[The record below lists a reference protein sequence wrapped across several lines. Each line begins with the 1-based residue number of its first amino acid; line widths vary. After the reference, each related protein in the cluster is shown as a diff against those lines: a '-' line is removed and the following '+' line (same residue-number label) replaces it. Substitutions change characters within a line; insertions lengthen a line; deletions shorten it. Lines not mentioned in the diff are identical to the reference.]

1 MDLSLNT
8 FIWAIIG
15 AICLL
20 VVTGGFLSMS
30 DQEPTTGA
38 LATGAAAGAGLGAAA
53 AKYLGGGSDSNDD
66 GGAAN
71 ILKAVMSG
79 GEPTM
84 KVGLPGF

>member
-1 MDLSLNT
+1 MDMSLNT
-8 FIWAIIG
+8 LIWAIIG
-15 AICLL
+15 ALCIL

-38 LATGAAAGAGLGAAA
+38 LAAGAAAGAGLGAAA
-53 AKYLGGGSDSNDD
+53 AKYLGGDGDSS
-66 GGAAN
+66 GATS
-71 ILKAVMSG
+71 ILDAVMSGGGG